1 MYHFNTAHFALLT
14 LLLRSALVST
24 AAIPHSATSIR
35 NVWEF
40 PNETWVENIAARLNG
55 QLLVTFISSPVV
67 YQVDPFGAKTPALV
81 HEFPESLAA
90 LGIAEIQHDIF
101 AVISGN
107 WSDKTFSGTTGSFS
121 VWKVDVRSFESGVDG
136 RIISPATVT
145 KISDF
150 PEGVFLNGLTL
161 LDKNMGTILI
171 ADSGAGVVLKVN
183 TNSGEHEV
191 IIDDP
196 LMKPKPG
203 VFPVLGVNGIHIHDG
218 FLYFTNTFEN
228 TFNKVPIHPDGAAIG
243 PAMTVSHDGPGDD
256 FAIDAAGNAYVT
268 QGAENTVVEITAEGG
283 GFTIVGNL
291 NSTVI
296 AGSTA
301 AQFGR
306 TLLDR
311 NVLYV
316 TTNGGI
322 AGPVDGYII
331 DGGKVVAIGLG
342 V

>member
-1 MYHFNTAHFALLT
+1 MYQLKTVYVALLG
-14 LLLRSALVST
+14 LLLHSMLAIT
-24 AAIPHSATSIR
+24 AAISHSATSTH

-40 PNETWVENIAARLNG
+40 PNGTWVENIAVRTNG

-67 YQVDPFGAKTPALV
+67 YQVDPFGAKKPALV
-81 HEFPESLAA
+81 HQFPDALAA
-90 LGIAEIQHDIF
+90 LGIAEVQHDVF

-121 VWKVDVRSFESGVDG
+121 VWKVDVRSFESRADG
-136 RIISPATVT
+136 SIISPATVT
-145 KISDF
+145 KISDI
-150 PEGVFLNGLTL
+150 PDGVFLNGLTL
-161 LDKNMGTILI
+161 LDKKTGAILI
-171 ADSGAGVVLKVN
+171 SDAGAGVVLKVN
-183 TNSGEHEV
+183 TISGEHDV

-196 LMKPKPG
+196 LMKPKSG
-203 VFPVLGVNGIHIHDG
+203 AFPVLGINGIHIHDS

-228 TFNKVPIHPDGAAIG
+228 TFNKVQIHSDGTAVG
-243 PAMTVSHDGPGDD
+243 PTVTIAHDGLGDD

-268 QGAENTVVEITAEGG
+268 QGGGNTVVEITAEGAE
-283 GFTIVGNL
+283 FVIAGNL
-291 NSTVI
+291 NSTVV

-306 TLLDR
+306 TVFDR

-322 AGPVDGYII
+322 VAPVDEYII
-331 DGGKVVAIGLG
+331 DGGKVVAIDLG